1 MSVTVRIPSALRAYT
16 DGEGSISVSADT
28 VDDAFE
34 KAVEQ
39 YPELAQH
46 IYDDDG
52 QLRNFVNAY
61 LNEEDIRELDGG
73 RTGVSDG
80 DTIVI
85 VPSIAGG

>member
-16 DGEGSISVSADT
+16 DGEGSISVSAGT
-28 VDDAFE
+28 VDGAFE
-34 KAVEQ
+34 EAVEKH
-39 YPELAQH
+39 PELAQH

-52 QLRNFVNAY
+52 RLRNFVNAY
-61 LNEEDIRELDGG
+61 LNEEDIRELNGG
-73 RTGVSDG
+73 DTSVSDG

>member
-1 MSVTVRIPSALRAYT
+1 
-16 DGEGSISVSADT
+16 GSISVSADT

-73 RTGVSDG
+73 STSVSDG